1 MNSRRKFITT
11 AGLGLG
17 GILGVQADE
26 IHEKPFLKSSETGA
40 FTNVLKYNI
49 IGDGETKNTTQI
61 NELINKLHSE
71 GGGTVYFPSG
81 SYLTGAIHL
90 KSNITIHLEAGA
102 TLLFSTDFDDY
113 LPMVKSRWQGL
124 EVINFSPLIYAYL
137 AENIAITG
145 RGTLNGN
152 GKTWWDYVYML
163 RNEEKEKGSVS
174 SSKWQKEFY
183 KHNNSESDQS
193 YGFMRPSLLQL
204 IECKKILVHGVKF
217 INSPFWTTHYVS
229 CEDVVID
236 SVTIFNE
243 KSPNTDGI
251 NPESSKNVKI
261 SNCNINA
268 SDDCI
273 TIKSGKGAWG
283 LAHAK
288 PCENITITNCVM
300 TSGAAGVAI
309 GSEVSGDVR
318 RVVVSNCVFDGT
330 GNGIHIKTNRE
341 RGGIIEDV
349 HVSNIIMNNIQRHPA
364 IFINMKYWIQS
375 DPQPISETTPVVRNI
390 HISNITGTNIK
401 KAIGLIGLEEM
412 PLENVSISQVNIES
426 EEGLVCENAHNIR
439 LRDITI
445 DCKTGIPFSFFDSVS
460 IELNHLGSK
469 NKKTG
474 IPVIG
479 MKNVNQVAVAGALV
493 FDPEQLYLS
502 IEGEKTKDVLLE
514 DSRLQKSEKAVRVS
528 AEVGKGEVR

>member
-1 MNSRRKFITT
+1 MNSRRKFLTT

-26 IHEKPFLKSSETGA
+26 IYEGPSLKSSEPGA
-40 FTNVLKYNI
+40 FTNVLKHNI
-49 IGDGETKNTTQI
+49 IGDGKTKNTTQI

-71 GGGTVYFPSG
+71 GGGTIYFPSG
-81 SYLTGAIHL
+81 SYTTGAIHL
-90 KSNITIHLEAGA
+90 KTNITLHLDAGCI
-102 TLLFSTDFDDY
+102 LDFSTDFDDY
-113 LPMVKSRWQGL
+113 LPMVKSRWQGQ
-124 EVINFSPLIYAYL
+124 EVINFSPLVYAFQ
-137 AENIAITG
+137 ADNIAITG

-152 GKTWWDYVYML
+152 GKAWWDYVYML

-174 SSKWQKEFY
+174 SSKWQEEFY
-183 KHNNSESDQS
+183 RHNKSDQDQS
-193 YGFMRPSLLQL
+193 YGFMRPSLLQF
-204 IECKKILVHGVKF
+204 IECKNVRVHGIKF
-217 INSPFWTTHYVS
+217 LNSPFWTSHYVE
-229 CEDVVID
+229 CEDVVVD

-251 NPESSKNVKI
+251 NPESSKNVRI

-288 PCENITITNCVM
+288 PCENITVTNCVM

-349 HVSNIIMNNIQRHPA
+349 RISNIVMNNIQRHPG
-364 IFINMKYWIQS
+364 IFINMKYWIQT
-375 DPQPISETTPVVRNI
+375 DPQPISETTPRVRNI

-401 KAIGLIGLEEM
+401 KAIALIGLEEM
-412 PLENVSISQVNIES
+412 PIENVSISQVNIES
-426 EEGLVCENAHNIR
+426 DEGFVCENALNVR

-445 DCKTGIPFSFFDSVS
+445 DCKAGIPFTFSDSVNV
-460 IELNHLGSK
+460 EMNHLGSK
-469 NKKTG
+469 KTKSG
-474 IPVIG
+474 TAVIS
-479 MKNVNQVAVAGALV
+479 MKNVQRGSVSGALV

-502 IEGEKTKDVLLE
+502 IEGANTKDILLE
-514 DSRLQKSEKAVRVS
+514 DWRLQKSKKAVRIS